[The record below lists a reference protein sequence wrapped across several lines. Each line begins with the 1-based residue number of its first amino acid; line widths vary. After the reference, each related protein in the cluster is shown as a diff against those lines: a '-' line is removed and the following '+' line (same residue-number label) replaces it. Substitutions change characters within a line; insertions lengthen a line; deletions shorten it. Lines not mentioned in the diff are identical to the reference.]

1 MRTLLWLGVAASVG
15 GAFWWYC
22 RRTTATTGVSLRLT
36 GQGLHE
42 GAVPISLAAAVQRA
56 RQAGGAIGL
65 IVEAGAYEG
74 DLTAIQNLFKR
85 EQIALVVKLP
95 STPLLSYT
103 TAQETR

>member
-1 MRTLLWLGVAASVG
+1 MKTLLWLGVAASVG
-15 GAFWWYC
+15 GAIWWYR
-22 RRTTATTGVSLRLT
+22 RRTATAPLRLT

-42 GAVPISLAAAVQRA
+42 GDAPISLAAAVQRA
-56 RQAGGAIGL
+56 RDAGNKIGL

-95 STPLLSYT
+95 STPLLPYA
-103 TAQETR
+103 TAPETR